1 MIARLEGHAGAQLA
15 VTATLGSRTDLML
28 SLKRLMV
35 WASAVLV
42 AGLITGNVAQFSEKQ
57 HLRPGD
63 PHMSSLSAAQTDT
76 QGIKDSSPPI
86 SSVPR
91 AKCCKEP
98 ASKDGG
104 DSWES
109 ATATVT
115 QYPEEKTGLPLGH
128 VAPDFILPDQN
139 GNKVSLDS
147 LLKKG
152 PVAVVFHRSVHWC
165 LYCKLQM
172 VQLQR
177 IRKEIEAAG
186 GQVVAISYDPVE
198 KIEGYARRSKITFPL
213 LSDVGS
219 KTIDAYD
226 IRYKE
231 APPETSGFAR
241 HATFVIDQKGVI
253 RAKLFRLSYQERP
266 AIDALINALK
276 EARNPTGG
284 TKS

>member
-1 MIARLEGHAGAQLA
+1 MTPVG
-15 VTATLGSRTDLML
+15 L
-28 SLKRLMV
+28 SPKRLVV
-35 WASAVLV
+35 WASALLLG
-42 AGLITGNVAQFSEKQ
+42 GLITGSVAHFSEKQ
-57 HLRPGD
+57 HPRPGD
-63 PHMSSLSAAQTDT
+63 PRTNSLSAAQTEIQKIEISRPPT
-76 QGIKDSSPPI
+76 TSPA
-86 SSVPR
+86 R
-91 AKCCKEP
+91 TKCCKEP
-98 ASKDGG
+98 ASKAGG

-115 QYPEEKTGLPLGH
+115 QDPEEKTGLPLGH

-177 IRKEIEAAG
+177 IHKEIEAAG

-198 KIEGYARRSKITFPL
+198 KIEGYAKRSKITFPL

-219 KTIDAYD
+219 KIIDAYD

-266 AIDALINALK
+266 AINALINALK
-276 EARNPTGG
+276 EARDPTGG
-284 TKS
+284 ARS

>member
-1 MIARLEGHAGAQLA
+1 MTPAG
-15 VTATLGSRTDLML
+15 L
-28 SLKRLMV
+28 SPKRLVV
-35 WASAVLV
+35 WASAVIV
-42 AGLITGNVAQFSEKQ
+42 AGLVTGSVAHFSEKQ
-57 HLRPGD
+57 HPRPGD
-63 PHMSSLSAAQTDT
+63 PHMSSLSAAQTDV
-76 QGIKDSSPPI
+76 QEIKRSSPPAT
-86 SSVPR
+86 SPAR
-91 AKCCKEP
+91 AQCCKEP
-98 ASKDGG
+98 ASKEGG
-104 DSWES
+104 DFWES
-109 ATATVT
+109 ATTT
-115 QYPEEKTGLPLGH
+115 QEQDPEEKTGLPLGH
-128 VAPDFILPDQN
+128 VAPAFILPDQN
-139 GNKVSLDS
+139 GNKVSLES

-177 IRKEIEAAG
+177 IHKEIEAAG

-219 KTIDAYD
+219 KIIDAYD

-241 HATFVIDQKGVI
+241 HATFIIDQKGLI
-253 RAKLFRLSYQERP
+253 RAKQFRLSYQERP

-276 EARNPTGG
+276 EARNITGG